1 MSMHLQSLVV
11 SVVVV
16 VVVVVNDVVVVV
28 VRFVYYY
35 SWVGNAIMF
44 CLNFFCDSPVLFTH
58 SLLIGGTQQSL
69 HCGASLFVNPTFL
82 NSLLLPP
89 QVPPM
94 FYFYVTE

>member
-1 MSMHLQSLVV
+1 MHLQSLVV

-16 VVVVVNDVVVVV
+16 VVVNDVVVVK
-28 VRFVYYY
+28 FVYYY

-69 HCGASLFVNPTFL
+69 HCGASLLFVNPTFL